1 MLARSLIAG
10 TIGFLVLG
18 ASLQAQE
25 QEPADD
31 PIVAVVDGIA
41 IRRTEVETVAQNLPD
56 QMRQLPLPM
65 VYGML
70 LDRVIDFRLLANE
83 AERLE
88 VGEDETVQLALARAR
103 ADVLRDA
110 LVRRQIEEGSTEEA
124 LQARYEELKQSD
136 EFVYEEVHARHILLA
151 SEEDGQAVI
160 EELAGGADFAE
171 LATERSTGPSGPNGG
186 DLGYFRE
193 AQMVPEFAAAAFA
206 MEVGTSSEAPVKTE
220 FGWHVILVEDR
231 RSVEPTF
238 EDAEPQL
245 RQDVAREIVTGM
257 VDDLRANAEIER
269 FNLDGS
275 PMEIAPE
282 QPATEQPAAEAEP
295 PKTE

>member
-10 TIGFLVLG
+10 AMVFLALG
-18 ASLQAQE
+18 TSLQAQE
-25 QEPADD
+25 QEPAED

-41 IRRTEVETVAQNLPD
+41 IRRTEVEAVAQNLPD

-88 VGEDETVQLALARAR
+88 VGDDETGQLALARAR

-110 LVRRQIEEGSTEEA
+110 LVRRQIEEGTTEET

-151 SEEDGQAVI
+151 SEEDANAVI

-206 MEVGTSSEAPVKTE
+206 MEVGTSSEAPVKTQ

-238 EDAEPQL
+238 EDAEQQL
-245 RQDVAREIVTGM
+245 RQDVAREIVTSM
-257 VDDLRANAEIER
+257 VDDLRADAEIER

-282 QPATEQPAAEAEP
+282 QPATEAEP